1 MAHWTATLAG
11 VGRRTIRLRILC
23 MVAFV
28 GMACLGLPAAAEGKA
43 GPKGAEPPKH
53 VIKERELMATD
64 PQEFRYGFRYD
75 PMEFVES
82 DRSLQG
88 AMVRALVFQEA
99 RQGDKEILQ
108 KRIEEIF
115 ATQKPDGQIGDAEDR
130 ITGTA
135 SRLRSREGEVR
146 RGIN

>member
-1 MAHWTATLAG
+1 MVPRFATLTDS
-11 VGRRTIRLRILC
+11 GRRRIRLSILC
-23 MVAFV
+23 MVALV
-28 GMACLGLPAAAEGKA
+28 GMACLGLPAAAQGKA
-43 GPKGAEPPKH
+43 GPKGAETPKR

-64 PQEFRYGFRYD
+64 SQEFRYGFRYN

-82 DRSLQG
+82 DPSLQG
-88 AMVRALVFQEA
+88 AMVHALVFGQA
-99 RQGDKEILQ
+99 AQGDEEILQ
-108 KRIEEIF
+108 RRIKEIF
-115 ATQKPDGQIGDAEDR
+115 ATQKPDGQIGDAEDP